1 MLQCFVC
8 SSYTVEK
15 KTMTKKWKKIKIL
28 PTYLSCIFGACNHQ
42 CCTQTYFLTVESVLV
57 INMWN
62 KYIVFINHSWISPT
76 LQKGWELEFCLFFKK
91 WSRVHF
97 SPKKGEVGKIVEE
110 WRLLRKNN
118 LCLLANLG
126 VYKSKKHYIPRYIY
140 IYKSNRFYYIYTQIF
155 EIKF

>member
-97 SPKKGEVGKIVEE
+97 SPKKGEVGKIVEK

-140 IYKSNRFYYIYTQIF
+140 I
-155 EIKF
+155 